1 MSDSIASA
9 IIGLVGAVVG
19 GGISA
24 LTNYLISKNT
34 LNQYKQEK
42 SWEVRREAYS
52 TIINGLTLA
61 KNQALNILEGY
72 DPHPDDWCASDRY
85 HEIKGKMFENLKIS
99 YDAFQKNRLFLSN
112 DFIKKYEAMRDKMND
127 DTNSFPPEIDENVS
141 NTLQE
146 NVPLLEALAQAGI
159 Q

>member
-1 MSDSIASA
+1 MSDSVVSA
-9 IIGLVGAVVG
+9 MIGLVGAVVG

-34 LNQYKQEK
+34 LDQYKQEK
-42 SWEVRREAYS
+42 SWEVRKEAYS
-52 TIINGLTLA
+52 AIINGLTLA

-72 DPHPDDWCASDRY
+72 APHPDDWYGSNRY
-85 HEIKGKMFENLKIS
+85 NETKGKIFENLKLS

-112 DFIKKYEAMRDKMND
+112 DFIKQYEAMRDKMND
-127 DTNSFPPEIDENVS
+127 DTYSFPPDIDENIS
-141 NTLQE
+141 NTLQK

>member
-1 MSDSIASA
+1 MS
-9 IIGLVGAVVG
+9 
-19 GGISA
+19 
-24 LTNYLISKNT
+24 
-34 LNQYKQEK
+34 QYKQEK

-52 TIINGLTLA
+52 TIINGLTLS

-72 DPHPDDWCASDRY
+72 DPHQDDWCGSDRY
-85 HEIKGKMFENLKIS
+85 NETKRKMFENLKIS

-127 DTNSFPPEIDENVS
+127 DTNLFPPDIDENIS
-141 NTLQE
+141 NTLQK